1 MKNLLDTH
9 TVLWLAVNSS
19 ALSQTAKDAIFDPE
33 NESFVSLASAWEI
46 AIKVSTGKLRLSGGV
61 SEFFNIVH
69 ENGFE
74 LLPIKEEHVRCV
86 ETLPFL
92 HRDPFD
98 RILVASA
105 LSEEMLLLTADT
117 NIRRYDVASLW

>member
-33 NESFVSLASAWEI
+33 NESFVSIASAWEI
-46 AIKVSTGKLRLSGGV
+46 AIKVSTGKLRLGGGV
-61 SEFFNIVH
+61 AEFFYIVND
-69 ENGFE
+69 NGFE
-74 LLPIKEEHVRCV
+74 LLPIKEDHIQRM

-105 LSEEMLLLTADT
+105 MSEEMCLLTADT